1 VAHLFTP
8 FHPAILRMIKSTVQA
23 AHKANIP
30 VAICGELAANPL
42 ATLLL
47 IGLELDELSM
57 APLMLP
63 EIKKIIRSSDFQQA
77 RQIAKGA
84 FRYRTAAQVEDYLNR
99 TMKKLFA
106 DLPVWF
112 NREA

>member
-1 VAHLFTP
+1 
-8 FHPAILRMIKSTVQA
+8 A

-30 VAICGELAANPL
+30 VAVCGEMAADPL

-63 EIKKIIRSSDFQQA
+63 EIKKIIRSGSYEQA
-77 RQIAKGA
+77 REIARGA
-84 FRYRTAAQVEDYLNR
+84 FRFRTAAQVEDYLSR

-112 NREA
+112 SREA